1 MEISVADERALL
13 LKEQL
18 SLDQAEG
25 RAWSHKAEAF
35 GTLVRVTSLLQRPK
49 DSDFQLLYKEFRY
62 QPFWHIVCHAVYR
75 YTRRRQFPFDSGPE
89 VFSLTIDGKDYAT
102 EDGRLS
108 LSGVEHCR
116 EDARQELY
124 VEGITGERVPA
135 LANYLQYAATEIPR
149 DDLDEFAPSGTIV
162 VPPQARASGI
172 VREVLAGM
180 IKNVQA
186 DQILEETVQVERVD
200 LYYRPVYAFQYR
212 WVPRDKEAIVE
223 YDGLTGDLQS
233 GGKTFKQYMGKV
245 LDPEFLFD
253 VGAEAADLM
262 LPGGGL
268 AVMLAR
274 KGLDAA
280 RNRGKETKP
289 AARPGAL

>member
-25 RAWSHKAEAF
+25 RAWSRKAEAF

-49 DSDFQLLYKEFRY
+49 DNDFQLLYKEFRY
-62 QPFWHIVCHAVYR
+62 QPFWHIVAHACYR
-75 YTRRRQFPFDSGPE
+75 YARRRQYPVECGPE
-89 VFSLTIDGKDYAT
+89 VFSVTIDDQDYAV
-102 EDGRLS
+102 ENGRLS
-108 LSGVEHCR
+108 LPGVEHCL

-124 VEGITGERVPA
+124 VEGISGEKTPA
-135 LANYLQYAATEIPR
+135 LADYLRFAATEIPR
-149 DDLDEFAPSGTIV
+149 DHLDEFAPQGTIV

-180 IKNVQA
+180 IKNVEA
-186 DQILEETVQVERVD
+186 DEILEETVQVERVD

-212 WVPRDKEAIVE
+212 WVSREKEAILE
-223 YDGLTGDLQS
+223 YDGLTGELQS

-245 LDPEFLFD
+245 LDPDFLFD
-253 VGAEAADLM
+253 VGAEAAGLM

-274 KGLDAA
+274 KGIDAA
-280 RNRGKETKP
+280 RSRKESKP
-289 AARPGAL
+289 TPRPGTP